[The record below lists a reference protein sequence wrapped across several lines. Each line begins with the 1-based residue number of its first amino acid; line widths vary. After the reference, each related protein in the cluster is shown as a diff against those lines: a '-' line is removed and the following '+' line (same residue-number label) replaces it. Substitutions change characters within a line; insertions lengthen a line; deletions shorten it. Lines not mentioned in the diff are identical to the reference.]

1 MRCVVLAAYLATTG
15 LCAPA
20 LAVTCPGN
28 PNALGTSR
36 TITIDPAQYARLGTM
51 QYGQFPQLPLAD
63 REVVL
68 TFDDGPVPPYTDSV
82 LRTLASECVKATFF
96 LVGRQAALYPETVRR
111 VHEAGHTIGT
121 HSQNHPLTFDAMAL
135 SLARREVEDG
145 IVAVNNALGDGRT
158 AAPIFRIP
166 GLLRS
171 NAVEDYLSSR
181 GLSVWSADADA
192 DDWLRSATPDMVT
205 AKLLSRIEARGR
217 GILLLHDVQPVT
229 ALALPQLLRT
239 LKQRGYRIVHVMP
252 QEPVRQAP
260 PLMASK
266 QKLQHRQDMQAER
279 QGWPRLATTGPVAG
293 LGFQRWTQP
302 SAQRSPAPTVQRY
315 GAPTVQRY
323 GDPTVQRQPA
333 PAVQR
338 QAAPT
343 VQRYTVRSA
352 PQVIR
357 RYEIRRTPPPAR
369 WTYVR

>member
-1 MRCVVLAAYLATTG
+1 MRCVVLAAYMAVTG

-20 LAVTCPGN
+20 LAAPCPGN

-51 QYGQFPQLPLAD
+51 QYGQFQQLPLAD

-68 TFDDGPVPPYTDSV
+68 TFDDGPVPQYTDSV
-82 LRTLASECVKATFF
+82 LRTLAAECVKATFF

-121 HSQNHPLTFDAMAL
+121 HSQNHPLTFDTMAM

-145 IVAVNNALGDGRT
+145 IAAVNAALGAGGT

-166 GLLRS
+166 GLLRT
-171 NAVEDYLSSR
+171 NQVEDYLASR
-181 GLSVWSADADA
+181 GLSVWSVDADA
-192 DDWLRSATPDMVT
+192 DDWLRSATPDTVT
-205 AKLLSRIEARGR
+205 AKLLSRIEKRGR

-239 LKQRGYRIVHVMP
+239 LKQRGYRIVHVVP
-252 QEPVRQAP
+252 QGPVRQAP
-260 PLMASK
+260 ALVASK
-266 QKLQHRQDMQAER
+266 QQQKMQAER
-279 QGWPRLATTGPVAG
+279 QGWPRLATTGPVTD
-293 LGFQRWTQP
+293 LGFQRWAQP
-302 SAQRSPAPTVQRY
+302 SVQRPPAPTVERH
-315 GAPTVQRY
+315 GAPSVQRY
-323 GDPTVQRQPA
+323 TSVQRQPA
-333 PAVQR
+333 PSVQR
-338 QAAPT
+338 PT
-343 VQRYTVRSA
+343 VRTA

-357 RYEIRRTPPPAR
+357 RYEIRQTQTPAR

>member
-1 MRCVVLAAYLATTG
+1 MRCVVLAAYLAAIG

-20 LAVTCPGN
+20 LAGSCPGN

-36 TITIDPAQYARLGTM
+36 TISIDPAQYARLGTM

-68 TFDDGPVPPYTDSV
+68 TFDDGPVPSYTDSV
-82 LRTLASECVKATFF
+82 LRTLAAECVKATFF

-121 HSQNHPLTFDAMAL
+121 HSQNHPLTFDAMAI

-145 IVAVNNALGDGRT
+145 ITAVNNALGDGRT
-158 AAPIFRIP
+158 AAPLFRIP
-166 GLLRS
+166 GLLRT
-171 NAVEDYLSSR
+171 NTVEDYLSSR

-192 DDWLRSATPDMVT
+192 DDWLRSATPDSVT

-239 LKQRGYRIVHVMP
+239 LKQRGYRIVHVVP
-252 QEPVRQAP
+252 QGPVRQP

-266 QKLQHRQDMQAER
+266 QQQPPPKMQAER
-279 QGWPRLATTGPVAG
+279 QGWPRIASTGPVTE
-293 LGFQRWTQP
+293 LGFQRWAQP
-302 SAQRSPAPTVQRY
+302 SAQRPPAPTVQRY
-315 GAPTVQRY
+315 GTPTVRYTASTVQRY
-323 GDPTVQRQPA
+323 GAPTSQRH
-333 PAVQR
+333 
-338 QAAPT
+338 AAPT
-343 VQRYTVRSA
+343 AQRSTVRSA

-357 RYEIRRTPPPAR
+357 RYEIRQTRPPAR

>member
-1 MRCVVLAAYLATTG
+1 MRCVVLAAYLAATG

-20 LAVTCPGN
+20 LAAPCPGN
-28 PNALGTSR
+28 PHALGTSR
-36 TITIDPAQYARLGTM
+36 TITIDPAQYARLGTL

-82 LRTLASECVKATFF
+82 LRTLAAECVKATFF
-96 LVGRQAALYPETVRR
+96 MVGRQAALYPETVRR

-145 IVAVNNALGDGRT
+145 IAAVNNAIGDGRT
-158 AAPIFRIP
+158 ASPIFRIP

-171 NAVEDYLSSR
+171 NTVEDYLSSR
-181 GLSVWSADADA
+181 GLAVWSADADA
-192 DDWLRSATPDMVT
+192 DDWLRSATPDTVT
-205 AKLLSRIEARGR
+205 TKLLSRIESRGR

-229 ALALPQLLRT
+229 ALALPQVLRA
-239 LKQRGYRIVHVMP
+239 LKQRGYRIVHVVP

-266 QKLQHRQDMQAER
+266 QQQQPQMEQRKQQTEQ
-279 QGWPRLATTGPVAG
+279 QGWPRIASTGPVTD
-293 LGFQRWTQP
+293 LGFQRWAQP
-302 SAQRSPAPTVQRY
+302 SAQRPPAPSVQRY
-315 GAPTVQRY
+315 GTPTVQQRY
-323 GDPTVQRQPA
+323 
-333 PAVQR
+333 
-338 QAAPT
+338 AAPT

-357 RYEIRRTPPPAR
+357 RYEIRQTRTPAR
-369 WTYVR
+369 WSYVR